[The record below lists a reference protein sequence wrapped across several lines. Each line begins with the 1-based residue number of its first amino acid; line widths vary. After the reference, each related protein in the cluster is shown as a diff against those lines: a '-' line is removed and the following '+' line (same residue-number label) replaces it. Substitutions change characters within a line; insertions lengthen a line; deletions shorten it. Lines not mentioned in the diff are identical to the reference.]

1 MLITAKVQSN
11 IQKEKNEL
19 LENNKINKNEYTLT
33 DLSLLLNT
41 SRKLLWKKIT
51 SEENKFYL
59 NLNEA
64 YSTLK
69 LEMFKNDFG
78 YYTTQEN
85 IEKLKQFITENEDF
99 LSTHISFKEGINQIT
114 NMNNN
119 FYKNIKDDKI
129 KFIKNNSLFIVPVLT
144 SNNSLYLKKE
154 DITEANKT
162 NSSFKYYNKKSIL
175 SLLEKIDYAKY
186 LNKEISKN
194 KYAPIKL
201 NLTFNDFTINISSE
215 NYNGQHFFSIKEI
228 EKTYFFVNKVKE
240 KLQNLIKLN
249 KTKKQMKKY
258 FFDSP
263 YRLCSKEKKI
273 SVKLEKINDNFYYNM
288 EDKEKIK
295 ELFN

>member
-33 DLSLLLNT
+33 DISLLLNT

-51 SEENKFYL
+51 KEENNFYL
-59 NLNEA
+59 VLNES

-69 LEMFKNDFG
+69 LQMFKNDFG

-85 IEKLKQFITENEDF
+85 IEKLKLFITENEDF
-99 LSTHISFKEGINQIT
+99 LKEYIPFKEGINQIT

-119 FYKNIKDDKI
+119 LYKNIKDEKI
-129 KFIKNNSLFIVPVLT
+129 KFIKNNSLFIIPVLT

-154 DITEANKT
+154 DIIEANKT
-162 NSSFKYYNKKSIL
+162 NSYFKYYNKKSII
-175 SLLEKIDYAKY
+175 SLLEKIDYTKY
-186 LNKEISKN
+186 LNKEITKN
-194 KYAPIKL
+194 KYTSITL
-201 NLTFNDFTINISSE
+201 NLTFNDLTINISSE
-215 NYNGQHFFSIKEI
+215 NFKSQHFFSIKDI
-228 EKTYFFVNKVKE
+228 EKTYFFVNKIKE

-249 KTKKQMKKY
+249 KTKREMKKY

-273 SVKLEKINDNFYYNM
+273 FVKLEKINNTFYYNV

>member
-33 DLSLLLNT
+33 DISLLLNT

-51 SEENKFYL
+51 KEENNFYL
-59 NLNEA
+59 VLNES

-69 LEMFKNDFG
+69 LQMFKNDFG

-85 IEKLKQFITENEDF
+85 IEKLKLFITENEDF
-99 LSTHISFKEGINQIT
+99 LKEYIPFKEGINQIT

-119 FYKNIKDDKI
+119 LYKNIKDEKI
-129 KFIKNNSLFIVPVLT
+129 KFIKNNFLFIIPVLT

-154 DITEANKT
+154 DLLEANKT
-162 NSSFKYYNKKSIL
+162 NSYFKYYNKKSIL

-186 LNKEISKN
+186 LNKEITKN
-194 KYAPIKL
+194 KYTSITL
-201 NLTFNDFTINISSE
+201 NLTFNDLTINISSE
-215 NYNGQHFFSIKEI
+215 NFKSQHFFSIKDI
-228 EKTYFFVNKVKE
+228 EKTYFFVNKIKE

-249 KTKKQMKKY
+249 KTKREMKKY

-273 SVKLEKINDNFYYNM
+273 FVKLEKINNTFYYNV

>member
-51 SEENKFYL
+51 KEENNFYL
-59 NLNEA
+59 TLNEA

-129 KFIKNNSLFIVPVLT
+129 KFIKNNSLFIIPVLT
-144 SNNSLYLKKE
+144 SNNSFYLKKE
-154 DITEANKT
+154 DIIEANKT

-175 SLLEKIDYAKY
+175 SLLEKIDYTKY
-186 LNKEISKN
+186 LNKEITKN
-194 KYAPIKL
+194 KYAPITL
-201 NLTFNDFTINISSE
+201 NLTFNDLTITIYSKNF
-215 NYNGQHFFSIKEI
+215 NGQHFFSIKDI

-240 KLQNLIKLN
+240 KLDNLIPLN

-273 SVKLEKINDNFYYNM
+273 FVKLEKINDKFYYNV

>member
-19 LENNKINKNEYTLT
+19 LENNKLNKNEYTLT

-51 SEENKFYL
+51 KEENNFYL
-59 NLNEA
+59 TLNEA

-69 LEMFKNDFG
+69 FEMFKNDFG

-85 IEKLKQFITENEDF
+85 IEKLKLFITENEDF

>member
-51 SEENKFYL
+51 KEENNFYL
-59 NLNEA
+59 TLNEA

-69 LEMFKNDFG
+69 FEMFKNDFG

-85 IEKLKQFITENEDF
+85 IEKLKLFITENEDF